1 MFANLDLIGI
11 PNRKVGGSA
20 KYALAAEQEQF
31 VVDRLRETY
40 AGVEWH
46 TTTEYMGGVMNP
58 EQNKIL
64 GDIIGIRKDK
74 DNMMPDIFI
83 DLKTTEYRQKNYLV
97 GSINLDSIT
106 GFGYKQKNHFYVCTN
121 YDGSDFIVVDSKD
134 VYDLLY
140 NTNEKCLRE
149 SYWHDSDAKYA
160 KFENRFIHAKTTI
173 GVSGKDYM
181 PSTILRKFDKRKGE
195 A

>member
-11 PNRKVGGSA
+11 PNRKVVGSA

-64 GDIIGIRKDK
+64 GDIIGTRKDK

-83 DLKTTEYRQKNYLV
+83 DLKTTEYGSKKYFV
-97 GSINLDSIT
+97 GSI
-106 GFGYKQKNHFYVCTN
+106 
-121 YDGSDFIVVDSKD
+121 
-134 VYDLLY
+134 
-140 NTNEKCLRE
+140 
-149 SYWHDSDAKYA
+149 
-160 KFENRFIHAKTTI
+160 
-173 GVSGKDYM
+173 
-181 PSTILRKFDKRKGE
+181 
-195 A
+195 